1 MNGSNLRFIIIALIV
16 TYTLSLAAT
25 WFMPDLADTIEKLAN
40 LVLGGLLAIM
50 RPQSQQVTQ

>member
-1 MNGSNLRFIIIALIV
+1 MTGSNLRFIILSLMA
-16 TYTLSLAAT
+16 TYAMSLAAA
-25 WFMPDLADTIEKLAN
+25 WMMPDHADTVEKLAL